1 VAVLVDPV
9 RVPAI
14 AHELGITVHAAG
26 TDVRRTVTGMGR
38 VQPVV
43 AVFERPPPLTV
54 AAVTGPA
61 TRIVVVEAVD
71 NPANI
76 GAVVRNAAALG
87 WDGLVLDDGSAD
99 PLARRSLRV
108 AMGTAFAL
116 PHARTGDLVAAVVEL
131 GRQGVATYAL
141 TPGDDARDVDDVRAP
156 ARCAIVVGAER
167 EGLSPAMLAACW
179 ERVRIP
185 LTGGVDSLNV
195 AAATAIACHAL
206 RRR

>member
-1 VAVLVDPV
+1 LVDPD

-14 AHELGITVHAAG
+14 ARRLGVVVYAAG
-26 TDVRRTVTGMGR
+26 PDVRRAVTGMGR

-43 AVFERPPPLTV
+43 AVFERPRSRTV
-54 AAVTGPA
+54 TEVTA
-61 TRIVVVEAVD
+61 SASRIVVVEAVD
-71 NPANI
+71 NPANV
-76 GAVVRNAAALG
+76 GAIVRNAAALG
-87 WDGLVLDDGSAD
+87 WDGLVLDGGSAD

-116 PHARTGDLVAAVVEL
+116 PHARTDDLVAAVAEL
-131 GRQGVATYAL
+131 GRQGVATFAL
-141 TPGDDARDVDDVRAP
+141 TPDDGARDVDDVRAP

-167 EGLSPAMLAACW
+167 AGLSPEMLAACW

-185 LTGGVDSLNV
+185 LVADVDSLNV